1 MNKPKQTTVAEA
13 LRWSDKHRK
22 LSDNEGV
29 RVVHIQQ
36 LLQQELDSLAQEV
49 EELKEW
55 RHLDC
60 KSSSS
65 DKDLTHCQ
73 CGYRDRN
80 YTVDQVLQ
88 LIRERGN
95 K

>member
-1 MNKPKQTTVAEA
+1 MKQITVAEA

-36 LLQQELDSLAQEV
+36 LLQQELNSLAQEV
-49 EELKEW
+49 EELKLSGDKL
-55 RHLDC
+55 RSDDKSLLKRKLDGI
-60 KSSSS
+60 KS
-65 DKDLTHCQ
+65 
-73 CGYRDRN
+73 YN
-80 YTVDQVLQ
+80 NAIDQVSQ

-95 K
+95 RE